1 MTTFMII
8 AIVLVLAV
16 LAVLLR
22 PLWRD
27 ARGVAI
33 GIGVVV
39 AASTLLLYQLV
50 GTPQALNPTA
60 LKAPETLGDA
70 IAQLETELQRNPD
83 QAEGWRLLA
92 QGYQREEQNIKAR
105 DAYAK
110 AAALAPADATI
121 LTEAAQSRALAD
133 DKRLFDAQ
141 AVAMLRTALTADPTQ
156 QRARWFLGIAQRQAG
171 DNAAA
176 AATWEPLLTQVDAAT
191 AASLHKEVDTARRAA
206 GLPPL
211 PAPTSPAPAPVD
223 QAVQSALF
231 VNVSLDPEFASQVR
245 LSRNAVVF
253 VIARA
258 VGGPPMPVAA
268 EKHSVTELPFTATLD
283 DSDSP
288 MPTMKLSQMR
298 EVELVARMSAGGTAE
313 RQDGDIESKPVRV
326 VLPASKPVELVI
338 GIHD

>member
-1 MTTFMII
+1 MTTFIII
-8 AIVLVLAV
+8 AILLVLAV

-22 PLWRD
+22 PLWRH

-33 GIGVVV
+33 GVGVIV

-50 GTPQALNPTA
+50 GTPQALDPA
-60 LKAPETLGDA
+60 AVKAPATLGDA
-70 IAQLETELQRNPD
+70 ITQLETELQRNPN

-92 QGYQREEQNIKAR
+92 QAYQREEQNIKAR

-110 AAALAPADATI
+110 AAALAPADASI

-141 AVAMLRTALTADPTQ
+141 AVALLQRALAADPAQ

-176 AATWEPLLTQVDAAT
+176 AKTWEPLLAQVDAPT
-191 AASLHKEVDTARRAA
+191 AASLRKEIDNARAAA
-206 GLPPL
+206 GLSPL
-211 PAPTSPAPAPVD
+211 PVPAAISLQPLV
-223 QAVQSALF
+223 
-231 VNVSLDPEFASQVR
+231 VNVSLDPELAARVR
-245 LSRNAVVF
+245 LNGNAVVF

-268 EKHSVTELPFTATLD
+268 EKHAVSELPFTANLD

-288 MPTMKLSQMR
+288 MPTMKLSQMKQ
-298 EVELVARMSAGGTAE
+298 VELVARMSASGNAM
-313 RQDGDIESKPVRV
+313 RQDGDLESKPVRV
-326 VLPASKPVELVI
+326 TLPATKPIELVI
-338 GIHD
+338 GQ

>member
-1 MTTFMII
+1 MAAF
-8 AIVLVLAV
+8 IVLAILLILAV

-22 PLWRD
+22 PLWRG

-33 GIGVVV
+33 GVGVIV
-39 AASTLLLYQLV
+39 AVSTLLLYQLV
-50 GTPQALNPTA
+50 GTPQALDPAA

-92 QGYQREEQNIKAR
+92 QAYQREEQPIKAR
-105 DAYAK
+105 DAFAK
-110 AAALAPADATI
+110 AAELAPADAGI
-121 LTEAAQSRALAD
+121 LTEAAQARALAD

-141 AVAMLRTALTADPTQ
+141 AVAMLQRALAADPAQ

-176 AATWEPLLTQVDAAT
+176 ASTWEPLLSQVDAPT
-191 AASLHKEVDTARRAA
+191 AASLRKEIDAARDDA

-211 PAPTSPAPAPVD
+211 TTPAAQASAPALV
-223 QAVQSALF
+223 
-231 VNVSLDPEFASQVR
+231 VNVSLDPDLAARVR
-245 LSRNAVVF
+245 LRGDAVVF

-268 EKHSVTELPFTATLD
+268 EKHAVSELPFTASLD

-288 MPTMKLSQMR
+288 MPTRKLSQMK
-298 EVELVARMSAGGTAE
+298 EIELVARLSASGTAMQ
-313 RQDGDIESKPVRV
+313 QDGDLESKPVRV
-326 VLPASKPVELVI
+326 TLPASGPVELVI
-338 GIHD
+338 GR

>member
-1 MTTFMII
+1 MAIFIVI
-8 AIVLVLAV
+8 AIVLVFAV

-39 AASTLLLYQLV
+39 ATSTLLLYQVV
-50 GTPQALNPTA
+50 GMPQALDPA
-60 LKAPETLGDA
+60 AVKSPETLGDA
-70 IAQLETELQRNPD
+70 ISQLEAELQRNPD

-105 DAYAK
+105 DAFAK
-110 AAALAPADATI
+110 AAELAPSDAGV
-121 LTEAAQSRALAD
+121 LTEAAQARALAD

-141 AVAMLRTALTADPTQ
+141 AVSMLQRALVADPAQ

-171 DNAAA
+171 DHAAA
-176 AATWEPLLTQVDAAT
+176 AATWEPLLTQVDAPT
-191 AASLHKEVDTARRAA
+191 SASLRKEIDAAREAA

-211 PAPTSPAPAPVD
+211 QAPAV
-223 QAVQSALF
+223 QAALPPLV
-231 VNVSLDPEFASQVR
+231 VNVSLDPEFASRVR
-245 LSRNAVVF
+245 LNGSAVVF

-268 EKHSVTELPFTATLD
+268 EKHSVSELPFTANLD

-298 EVELVARMSAGGTAE
+298 EVELVARMSASGTAE
-313 RQDGDIESKPVRV
+313 RQDGDVESKPMRV
-326 VLPASKPVELVI
+326 TLPATGPVELVI
-338 GIHD
+338 GASP

>member
-1 MTTFMII
+1 MALFSII
-8 AIVLVLAV
+8 AILLVLAV

-33 GIGVVV
+33 GVGVIV
-39 AASTLLLYQLV
+39 ATSTLLLYQLV
-50 GTPQALNPTA
+50 GTPQALDPA
-60 LKAPETLGDA
+60 AVKAPETLGDA
-70 IAQLETELQRNPD
+70 ITQLETELQRNPN

-105 DAYAK
+105 DSYAK
-110 AAALAPADATI
+110 AVELAPKDAGI
-121 LTEAAQSRALAD
+121 LTEAAQSRALVD

-141 AVAMLRTALTADPTQ
+141 AVVLLQRALAVDPAQ

-176 AATWEPLLTQVDAAT
+176 AKTWEPLLAQVDAPT
-191 AASLHKEVDTARRAA
+191 AASLRKEIDTAREAA
-206 GLPPL
+206 GLPTL
-211 PAPTSPAPAPVD
+211 PAPAAATSAQPLV
-223 QAVQSALF
+223 
-231 VNVSLDPEFASQVR
+231 VNVSLDPELAARVR
-245 LSRNAVVF
+245 LNGNAVVF

-268 EKHSVTELPFTATLD
+268 EKHGVAELPFTANLD

-288 MPTMKLSQMR
+288 MPTMKLSQMKD
-298 EVELVARMSAGGTAE
+298 VELVARMSASGNAE
-313 RQDGDIESKPVRV
+313 RQEGDLESKPVRV
-326 VLPASKPVELVI
+326 TLPASKPVELVI
-338 GIHD
+338 GQ

>member
-1 MTTFMII
+1 MTPFSII
-8 AIVLVLAV
+8 AILLVLAV

-33 GIGVVV
+33 GVGVIV
-39 AASTLLLYQLV
+39 ATSTLLLYQLV
-50 GTPQALNPTA
+50 GTPQALDPA
-60 LKAPETLGDA
+60 AVKAPETLGDA
-70 IAQLETELQRNPD
+70 ITQLETELQRNPN

-105 DAYAK
+105 DSYAK
-110 AAALAPADATI
+110 AVELAPKDAGI
-121 LTEAAQSRALAD
+121 LTEAAQSRALVD

-141 AVAMLRTALTADPTQ
+141 AVVLLQRALAVDPAQ

-176 AATWEPLLTQVDAAT
+176 AKTWEPLLAQVDAPT
-191 AASLHKEVDTARRAA
+191 AASLRKEIDTAREAA
-206 GLPPL
+206 GLPTL
-211 PAPTSPAPAPVD
+211 PAPATATSAQPLV
-223 QAVQSALF
+223 
-231 VNVSLDPEFASQVR
+231 VNVSLDPELAARVR
-245 LSRNAVVF
+245 LNGNAVVF

-268 EKHSVTELPFTATLD
+268 EKHGVAELPFTANLD

-288 MPTMKLSQMR
+288 MPTMKLSQMKD
-298 EVELVARMSAGGTAE
+298 VELVARMSASGNAE
-313 RQDGDIESKPVRV
+313 RQEGDLESKPVRV
-326 VLPASKPVELVI
+326 TLPASKPVELVI
-338 GIHD
+338 GQ